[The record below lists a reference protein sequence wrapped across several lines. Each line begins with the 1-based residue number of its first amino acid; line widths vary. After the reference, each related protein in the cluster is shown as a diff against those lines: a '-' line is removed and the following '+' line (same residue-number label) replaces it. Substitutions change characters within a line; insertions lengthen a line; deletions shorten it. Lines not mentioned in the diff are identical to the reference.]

1 MFPREGRV
9 ARARFPNSDHGIG
22 SSYEDVGSYG
32 GLGCLQVAWPCEFGA
47 CAWREARAAE
57 GSQGTYL

>member
-1 MFPREGRV
+1 M